1 MQHEAASLHGRR
13 ERRLLI
19 NPWEPG
25 GHGVA
30 KLEHVTQPSGGGAG
44 TAGEASN
51 LVHVQEVVDASS
63 DAPDL
68 TTEAFSLGHVQEP
81 AALRVWRVQRLRVP
95 SAGGVRLRR
104 RRMRGHGRQ
113 LQHRRRITIP
123 LLLAVLDGFPD
134 FLEPCFHR
142 HEEAGELVVGET
154 CKAWVAPCHGVVQQ
168 ELGLARVVVAPRLL
182 HLILEPVD
190 LLLEV
195 AFHVQHLLGLRPLR
209 HGFEPLED
217 ARCLC
222 GRRRPRQRLWRALA
236 EHHDAHVHVAQRRQ
250 LARLLQQVRTALPEG
265 GAPGRV
271 VGDQLQVHLIA
282 SHGENEETV
291 TCK

>member
-19 NPWEPG
+19 SPWEPG
-25 GHGVA
+25 GHAAA

-44 TAGEASN
+44 TAGAETSN

-63 DAPDL
+63 EAPDL
-68 TTEAFSLGHVQEP
+68 TTKAFSLGHVQEP
-81 AALRVWRVQRLRVP
+81 AALRVWRVHRLRVP
-95 SAGGVRLRR
+95 GAGGVRLRR
-104 RRMRGHGRQ
+104 RRMRSHRRQ
-113 LQHRRRITIP
+113 LQHRRRIAIP

-134 FLEPCFHR
+134 FLEACFHR
-142 HEEAGELVVGET
+142 HEEAGELVAGET
-154 CKAWVAPCHGVVQQ
+154 FKAWVAPCHGVLQQ
-168 ELGLARVVVAPRLL
+168 ELGLARVVVATRLL
-182 HLILEPVD
+182 HLPLELVD

-195 AFHVQHLLGLRPLR
+195 AFHVQHLLGLRHLR
-209 HGFEPLED
+209 HGLEPVED
-217 ARCLC
+217 VRRLC
-222 GRRRPRQRLWRALA
+222 GRRRPRQRLRRALA

-250 LARLLQQVRTALPEG
+250 LARLLQQVRTALPER

-271 VGDQLQVHLIA
+271 VGDQLQVHLLA
-282 SHGENEETV
+282 SHGENETV